1 MNNELNYNNIEDLL
15 NNLSNNFKILEET
28 IDIELQR
35 EFFEQS
41 KKIDIKKEE
50 RAISEL
56 IDDMNQEE
64 INIED
69 KKITILKLAMVDSV
83 EAFRAL
89 EDYSKKAPKDLKDW
103 TILALQQS
111 QMILQSSLLDEQQVF
126 ISTGL
131 GGKEDKLRYFFIFPY
146 KSPEKVG
153 DIQQSTLKKELEFFM
168 KQYNADFEKVEY
180 GDDYATALAL
190 VPLKTD
196 IAGLIKELLDE
207 CNQYGDF
214 LSEDVIITNIKKFE
228 EPEIKEI
235 LKRNRENK
243 TNGNIEE

>member
-1 MNNELNYNNIEDLL
+1 MSKELNYNNIEDLI

-56 IDDMNQEE
+56 IDDMNEE
-64 INIED
+64 ELAVED

-89 EDYSKKAPKDLKDW
+89 ENYSKKAPKDLKDW

-111 QMILQSSLLDEQQVF
+111 EMILQSSLLDEQQVF

-131 GGKEDKLRYFFIFPY
+131 GGKDDKLRYFFIFPY
-146 KSPEKVG
+146 KSTENVG
-153 DIQQSTLKKELEFFM
+153 DIQQSTLKKELDFFM
-168 KQYNADFEKVEY
+168 NQYNAEFEKIEY

-196 IAGLIKELLDE
+196 IARLIKELLDE

-214 LSEDVIITNIKKFE
+214 LSEDVIITNIKKFD

-243 TNGNIEE
+243 KNGNIEG

>member
-1 MNNELNYNNIEDLL
+1 MNNELNYNNIEDLI

-41 KKIDIKKEE
+41 RKIDIKKEE
-50 RAISEL
+50 RAICEL
-56 IDDMNQEE
+56 INDMNQEE

-89 EDYSKKAPKDLKDW
+89 EDYSKKAPKYLKDW

-131 GGKEDKLRYFFIFPY
+131 GGKDDKLRYFFIFPY
-146 KSPEKVG
+146 KAPENVG
-153 DIQQSTLKKELEFFM
+153 KIQQSILKKELDFFM
-168 KQYNADFEKVEY
+168 GQYNAEFESIEY

-196 IAGLIKELLDE
+196 IADLIKELLDE
-207 CNQYGDF
+207 CNQ
-214 LSEDVIITNIKKFE
+214 
-228 EPEIKEI
+228 
-235 LKRNRENK
+235 
-243 TNGNIEE
+243 